1 MREIVFDQKKRVKN
15 FLARKDVIPES
26 LEIYE
31 AIGIEQDGIIVA
43 GVVYDNFDGDRCF
56 MHCASDAHYWLTKD
70 FLWYVFD
77 YPFNQLGMEVI
88 VVFVSSNNEKALK
101 MNKHLGFKEECR
113 IKHGFKDGDMV
124 ILSMYKNEC
133 KYLRN
138 KDETL

>member
-1 MREIVFDQKKRVKN
+1 MREIVFDQKKRIKN
-15 FLARKDVIPES
+15 FLERKDVVPS
-26 LEIYE
+26 YLEIYE
-31 AIGIEQDGIIVA
+31 AIGIEQDGKIVA
-43 GVVYDNFDGDRCF
+43 GVVYDNFDGKRCF
-56 MHCASDAHYWLTKD
+56 MHCASDTRYWLTKD

-77 YPFNQLGMEVI
+77 YPFNQLDLEVI

-113 IKHGFKDGDMV
+113 IKNGFKDGDMV